1 METVPDNQRRCI
13 IMYIYA
19 KQPTLYRST
28 TLKRPMG
35 ENFAAAHRVRVP
47 ARGYRLGAHTRMK
60 AGSWIEL
67 DYFKAAFWCDLWK
80 LAVVTMKLSA
90 FVFFVTLP
98 VWIGLWFMCVI

>member
-1 METVPDNQRRCI
+1 MN
-13 IMYIYA
+13 IYA
-19 KQPTLYRST
+19 KQPALCRVIA
-28 TLKRPMG
+28 LKRPMG
-35 ENFAAAHRVRVP
+35 ENFAAAHRVRIP
-47 ARGYRLGAHTRMK
+47 TRGYRLGAHTHMK

-67 DYFKAAFWCDLWK
+67 NYFKAAFWCDLWK

>member
-1 METVPDNQRRCI
+1 MN
-13 IMYIYA
+13 IYA
-19 KQPTLYRST
+19 KQPTFYHST

-47 ARGYRLGAHTRMK
+47 ARGYRLDTRMRVK

-67 DYFKAAFWCDLWK
+67 DYFKAAFWCDMWK
-80 LAVVTMKLSA
+80 LAVVTVKLSA